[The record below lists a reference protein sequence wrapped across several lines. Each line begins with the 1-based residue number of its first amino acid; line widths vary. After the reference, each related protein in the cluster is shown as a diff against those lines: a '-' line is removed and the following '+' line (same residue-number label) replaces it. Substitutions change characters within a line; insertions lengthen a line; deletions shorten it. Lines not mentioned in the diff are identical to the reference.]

1 MRSDLRDDDLL
12 VLFWLMEV
20 DEWSHHLVDQQ
31 PAIVCRIPR
40 VTAFW
45 PRDVHKRKFM
55 QPLATGFQWSHCL
68 SDAPSS
74 FESALHG
81 IDAVDVALV
90 MWVSASW
97 GFRARPT
104 WQFKLLF
111 WWSIIPCK
119 VIKGSL
125 NICVIYIYI
134 ISGYLPLL
142 AFTHKS

>member
-1 MRSDLRDDDLL
+1 MLNINNLYLKKHISICITIKPLNTSILYAIGPDDLL

-90 MWVSASW
+90 MWVSAS
-97 GFRARPT
+97 
-104 WQFKLLF
+104 
-111 WWSIIPCK
+111 
-119 VIKGSL
+119 
-125 NICVIYIYI
+125 
-134 ISGYLPLL
+134 
-142 AFTHKS
+142 